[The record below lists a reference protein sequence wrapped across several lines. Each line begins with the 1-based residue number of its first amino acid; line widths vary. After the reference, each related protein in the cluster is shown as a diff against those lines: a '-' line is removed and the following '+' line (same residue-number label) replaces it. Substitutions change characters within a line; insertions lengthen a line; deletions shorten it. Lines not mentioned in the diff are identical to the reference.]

1 MQSPIAVRET
11 FPSFPQTGPISIPQG
26 STVIPIQP
34 YQWKPSLEKF
44 LKGEPKALGTV
55 QIMIALIN
63 LGLGMIISFTPWNSY
78 RFNFF
83 LWYTGYIFWGSAF
96 FIVSGSL
103 SIAAANRT
111 TRSLILSSLIMN
123 IISSVVAGLGIIF
136 YSINMVT
143 FHPFIYFCHKE
154 NVGSTCNF
162 AESILWGSNIF
173 LLILTILELAISNV
187 ISGFSCKTICCVQN
201 GVTIFMPPHTYGPEN
216 SAAEV
221 SKGGTVFQSPDAN
234 IAAMP

>member
-136 YSINMVT
+136 YSINM
-143 FHPFIYFCHKE
+143 
-154 NVGSTCNF
+154 
-162 AESILWGSNIF
+162 GSNIF